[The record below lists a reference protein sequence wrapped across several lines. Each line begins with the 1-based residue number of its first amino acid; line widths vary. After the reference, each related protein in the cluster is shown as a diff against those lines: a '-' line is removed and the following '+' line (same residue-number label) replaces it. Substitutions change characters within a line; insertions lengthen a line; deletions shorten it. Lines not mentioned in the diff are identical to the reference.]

1 MKSSINKLNFLTDA
15 LANKI
20 RNRNS
25 NMTDSEICAV
35 IGTLCADT
43 IQAQLN
49 ITSKESHRAVRL
61 LVTKKP
67 KLIIASSKTYFE
79 QQFIGSTKITELI
92 STIESGE
99 INKHKNTIKSIKEK
113 TTQLYTDLTNLNASL
128 DTKRQLLVNEE
139 ENLHRINIKI
149 KESKQILRA
158 LYDEQSNVQQSIDEA
173 RKQITSIAEVDERHI
188 IIID

>member
-79 QQFIGSTKITELI
+79 QQFIGSAKITEVI

-99 INKHKNTIKSIKEK
+99 INKHKNTIKSMKNKI
-113 TTQLYTDLTNLNASL
+113 TQLYTDLTNLNTSL